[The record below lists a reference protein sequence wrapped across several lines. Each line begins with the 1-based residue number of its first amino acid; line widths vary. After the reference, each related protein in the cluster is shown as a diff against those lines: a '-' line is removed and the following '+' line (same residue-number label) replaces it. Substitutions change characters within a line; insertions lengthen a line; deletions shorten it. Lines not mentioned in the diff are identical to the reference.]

1 MMHYTLREWERRPLG
16 PDDGSIPAIHA
27 EALVSAVQTVS
38 ARGRT
43 GERQGRIPPFNLHD
57 SRSDGNVL
65 EYGRHHIRATS
76 YVGQVATPNCSLEI
90 LPKIDHLASDA
101 AVRARLVHMLG
112 VALDID
118 ILAGDTAQ
126 HGSQSETLLDIL
138 IRLFA
143 VGLTEQVRRG
153 LPRTYLRREED
164 RASLRGKLNVIRQFS
179 RLAAT
184 PQRIACAFDELSP
197 DIALNQIM
205 AATVRALRPLARRHE
220 TQRLL
225 SELAFAYAE
234 VSAVPIALLPWQT
247 LRFDRSNTRWRN
259 LVELARLFLA
269 RLWQT
274 TGSGEAKGTA
284 LLFDMNDLF
293 EVYVARRLARVLP
306 ANWELGVQG
315 GLRHCVTEVSNGK
328 SRFATKPDLLLR
340 QDGIARIVIDT
351 KWKRLSH
358 PAEDAKRGISQAD
371 IYQMM
376 AYAGLYRAP
385 ILLLYP
391 WHESCG
397 GQAAEAIAT
406 YLISDGTERTISVG
420 AVDIARN
427 DTGRQLSSL
436 LGSLLTSPQ

>member
-1 MMHYTLREWERRPLG
+1 M
-16 PDDGSIPAIHA
+16 A
-27 EALVSAVQTVS
+27 
-38 ARGRT
+38 
-43 GERQGRIPPFNLHD
+43 N
-57 SRSDGNVL
+57 
-65 EYGRHHIRATS
+65 
-76 YVGQVATPNCSLEI
+76 
-90 LPKIDHLASDA
+90 DA

-112 VALDID
+112 IALDID

-126 HGSQSETLLDIL
+126 HGSQDETLLDIL

-143 VGLTEQVRRG
+143 ARLTEQVRGG
-153 LPRTYLRREED
+153 LPRSYLRHEEV

-179 RLAAT
+179 SLAAT

-205 AATVRALRPLARRHE
+205 AATVRALRPLAQRHE

-225 SELAFAYAE
+225 SELAFAYAD
-234 VSAVPIALLPWQT
+234 VSALPVALLPWQM
-247 LRFDRSNTRWRN
+247 LRFDRSNMRWRN
-259 LVELARLFLA
+259 LVELARLLLA

-274 TGSGEAKGTA
+274 TGSGQAKGTA

-306 ANWELGVQG
+306 ANWEMAVQG
-315 GLRHCVTEVSNGK
+315 GLRHCVTEIGNGK

-340 QDGIARIVIDT
+340 RNGVARIVIDT

-358 PAEDAKRGISQAD
+358 PANDARRGISQAD

-376 AYAGLYRAP
+376 AYAGLYGAP

-391 WHESCG
+391 WHERCG
-397 GQAAEAIAT
+397 GEAAAALAT

-420 AVDIARN
+420 TVDVARD

-436 LGSLLTSPQ
+436 LGTLMQPPR